1 MNVFSQ
7 NIFWVNCFFI
17 KFWFSWRKL
26 WNPGKKTCQGCYT
39 FLLRVQRND
48 QWKELFSRKI
58 YTTPSFGSRA
68 LKKFNSRRRSF
79 TNVVSVPFNVFSGKF
94 SGKQV
99 VLEKHTNFHQ
109 FWILKQNSIETSQK
123 KLENNVNTDFYVPS
137 WTFNS
142 KKVFYCV
149 RNISFFSELLLE
161 FDGEKLKIFAK
172 TPWQGCQ
179 NCIIRVQ
186 RNEFRENNF
195 FCENCSLFN
204 FWLSRRRLWL
214 LQKVL
219 VRVV

>member
-109 FWILKQNSIETSQK
+109 FWILKQISIETSQK
-123 KLENNVNTDFYVPS
+123 NLKTMSTL
-137 WTFNS
+137 TFTCRVERS
-142 KKVFYCV
+142 TRKKFFIVFETF
-149 RNISFFSELLLE
+149 RFFLNCCWSLT
-161 FDGEKLKIFAK
+161 EKNWKFLRKRHGRVAK
-172 TPWQGCQ
+172 TALYVSRGTSFGKT
-179 NCIIRVQ
+179 I
-186 RNEFRENNF
+186 F
-195 FCENCSLFN
+195 FVKIVLFSI
-204 FWLSRRRLWL
+204 FDCRGEDCDSCKRF
-214 LQKVL
+214 
-219 VRVV
+219 